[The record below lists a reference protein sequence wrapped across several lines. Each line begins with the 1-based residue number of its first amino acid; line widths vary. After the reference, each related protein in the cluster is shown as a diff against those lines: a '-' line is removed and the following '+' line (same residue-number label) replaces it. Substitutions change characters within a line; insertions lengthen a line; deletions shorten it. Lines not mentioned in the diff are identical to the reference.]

1 MNDRAENVSENTKV
15 INEEKKQRTITGKVI
30 SNKMDKTVSVSVER
44 KVKHPLYG
52 KYLRRSTRYMVHDE
66 ENACN
71 QGDVVTFTECRPY
84 SKNKSWRLV
93 EIVERANA

>member
-1 MNDRAENVSENTKV
+1 MNDRAENVSENTAV

>member
-1 MNDRAENVSENTKV
+1 MNDKAENVSENAEQT
-15 INEEKKQRTITGKVI
+15 KQRTITGRVV

-44 KVKHPLYG
+44 KVKHPMYG
-52 KYLRRSTRYMVHDE
+52 KYLRRSTKYLVHDE
-66 ENACN
+66 ENSCN
-71 QGDVVTFTECRPY
+71 EGDVVTIAECRPY

>member
-1 MNDRAENVSENTKV
+1 
-15 INEEKKQRTITGKVI
+15 
-30 SNKMDKTVSVSVER
+30 MDKSVSVSIER

-52 KYLRRSTRYMVHDE
+52 KYLRRSTKIMVHDE
-66 ENACN
+66 DNACN
-71 QGDVVTFTECRPY
+71 EGDVVTIAECKPL